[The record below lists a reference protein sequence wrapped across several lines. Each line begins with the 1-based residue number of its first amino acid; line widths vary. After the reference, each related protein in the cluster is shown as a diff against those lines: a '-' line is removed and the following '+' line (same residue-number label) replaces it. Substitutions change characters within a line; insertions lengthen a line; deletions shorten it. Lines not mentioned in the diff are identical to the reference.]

1 MRWRLLKLNWAY
13 GIGEL
18 VIVVA
23 GVMIALGFEQW
34 NSERLDRV
42 EEVEII
48 ERVIADLRVDL
59 DGIAFGIDSISEKE
73 DALRRISSSVSTPTR
88 PPVDLIPFLQDVVA
102 SASYGWNQYTARRTT
117 FDEVLASGR
126 FGLIRDTAT
135 RVRIADYY
143 DSCLNRDDR
152 IEERETDY
160 SNLSYRLV
168 PRITEFELARDLSD
182 GQLEKLVDLV
192 LSSPLPGAVVGELN
206 FTRFLLAQFTNWR
219 DSCLE
224 LIEELELYRSRIS

>member
-18 VIVVA
+18 LIVVA

-34 NSERLDRV
+34 NSDRLDRV

-48 ERVIADLRVDL
+48 ERFIADLRVDL
-59 DGIAFGIDSISEKE
+59 DSIAFGMEATSEKE
-73 DALRRISSSVSTPTR
+73 TALSRIISSLKSPQKR
-88 PPVDLIPFLQDVVA
+88 PSDLTLFLQDVVE
-102 SASYGWNQYTARRTT
+102 SAAYGWNQGSPRRTT

-143 DSCLNRDDR
+143 EWNLSRDDR

-160 SNLSYRLV
+160 PNLSYRLV
-168 PRITEFELARDLSD
+168 PRVTEFELATDLSD
-182 GQLEKLVDLV
+182 AQLEELINIV
-192 LSSPLPGAVVGELN
+192 LSSPLPEHVAGEMN
-206 FTRFLLAQFTNWR
+206 FTRFLSEQFTEWR
-219 DSCLE
+219 VFCLT
-224 LIEELELYRSRIS
+224 LIDELEFYRSTIS